1 LIYFIVL
8 FIECIYR
15 LRSDNRAQVVKSNN
29 ENSQTVCVIPD
40 PVTNRGIIY
49 EPPYL
54 FETDLYPNYSLLAIS
69 IRGYDYVVLE
79 GYFRYIQ
86 KLAKSLDIKISDAYV
101 TILYSIYLSQ

>member
-1 LIYFIVL
+1 M
-8 FIECIYR
+8 
-15 LRSDNRAQVVKSNN
+15 LRSENRSQVIKSSSDNA
-29 ENSQTVCVIPD
+29 QTVCVVPD

-86 KLAKSLDIKISDAYV
+86 KLVKSLDLKMADAYV
-101 TILYSIYLSQ
+101 TILYLFIYFHEYFSLS